1 MAPPRPAACGEPG
14 LDPSNDYVAFLRRT
28 GLRPTRQRIALSS
41 ILFSKGN
48 RHLTAEML
56 HAEAV
61 AARVPVSLATVY
73 NNLHRFTQAG
83 LIQQIAVDGSKAF
96 FDTNP
101 SDHHHFFLAGEHALL
116 DIPATDV
123 MVGELPV
130 PPDGYEIGARRR
142 CGPPAPH
149 EGFGQVAVICN
160 CYLRGR
166 RSHHF
171 RQSSARRGATV
182 GFPTKSRKTIFRYEL
197 YEVSC
202 GASGWHGCCDNVVKS
217 TLHPGGPPS

>member
-1 MAPPRPAACGEPG
+1 MMQFDATGFSGQEAAEAEWLPAPGACGEPG
-14 LDPSNDYVAFLRRT
+14 LDPSNEYVALLRRT

-73 NNLHRFTQAG
+73 NNLHQFTQAG
-83 LIQQIAVDGSKAF
+83 LIRQIAVDGSKAF

-101 SDHHHFFLAGEHALL
+101 SDRCDGGRITGAAGRLR
-116 DIPATDV
+116 DR
-123 MVGELPV
+123 
-130 PPDGYEIGARRR
+130 ARRR

-171 RQSSARRGATV
+171 RQSSARR
-182 GFPTKSRKTIFRYEL
+182 RHCW
-197 YEVSC
+197 VSDKKLKNHI
-202 GASGWHGCCDNVVKS
+202 SI
-217 TLHPGGPPS
+217 